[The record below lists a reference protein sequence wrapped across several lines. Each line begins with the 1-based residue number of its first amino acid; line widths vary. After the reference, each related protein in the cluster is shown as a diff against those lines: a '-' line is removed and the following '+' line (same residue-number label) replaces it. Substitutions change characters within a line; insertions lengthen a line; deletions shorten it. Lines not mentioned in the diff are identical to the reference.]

1 MTIQLFSIFH
11 SSFFLFPK
19 SMRIVSGT
27 AGGLHLK
34 VPKGHKVRP
43 TADQVREAVF
53 NIIASRFSLEGI
65 AVLDLFAGTGA
76 LGIEALSRG
85 AQSAVFIDASPDAQR
100 LILENLALTGFRRRG
115 RLIRAYAN
123 KGIRVVE
130 EQGLRFGGVFLDP
143 PYNEGWV
150 DKVLRLLAHGSILEP
165 NAWVVVEHSQ
175 NETGA
180 DIYSPLLLTDR
191 RRYGTT
197 GVSFYQRQAEEAA

>member
-1 MTIQLFSIFH
+1 
-11 SSFFLFPK
+11 
-19 SMRIVSGT
+19 
-27 AGGLHLK
+27 
-34 VPKGHKVRP
+34 
-43 TADQVREAVF
+43 
-53 NIIASRFSLEGI
+53 
-65 AVLDLFAGTGA
+65 
-76 LGIEALSRG
+76 
-85 AQSAVFIDASPDAQR
+85 
-100 LILENLALTGFRRRG
+100 
-115 RLIRAYAN
+115 
-123 KGIRVVE
+123 VVE

-150 DKVLRLLAHGSILEP
+150 DKVLRLLAHSLILEP